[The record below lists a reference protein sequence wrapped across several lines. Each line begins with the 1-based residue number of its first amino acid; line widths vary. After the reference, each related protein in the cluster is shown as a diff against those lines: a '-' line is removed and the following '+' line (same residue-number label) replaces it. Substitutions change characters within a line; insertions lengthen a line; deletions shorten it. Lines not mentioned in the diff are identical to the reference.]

1 MRSSKGLE
9 VVAISTHHS
18 REEHTRKLLRTE
30 LRDHYHLLIDL
41 FIYVPVFIYFSTS
54 LLLSSLTRGRFYPQR
69 AYCGKPW
76 SQVSTAPPRYVP
88 LLSVAHRVQ
97 LSHCSSIFIECSYL
111 TLSRFPLV
119 ILFFARKSHEHALG
133 DT

>member
-30 LRDHYHLLIDL
+30 LRDHYHLLIYLFTYQYL
-41 FIYVPVFIYFSTS
+41 FIFQLHYYFPA
-54 LLLSSLTRGRFYPQR
+54 LLVGGFTLNELIVD
-69 AYCGKPW
+69 KPW